1 MSEKKVNIIDIIE
14 AIKQKNYSFLNKI
27 GDYNKE
33 KGYFDVNDDV
43 NVFYELNE
51 EDLNATVDEEGFELN
66 DASNKKPHT
75 INDIYYIEFN
85 ENYIYFEFTGRSLFL
100 KIQHNTFKG
109 KQIEIDEKEVSYFY
123 IDDKEYKFYLN
134 DNIVCNLLESV

>member
-85 ENYIYFEFTGRSLFL
+85 KNYIYFEFKGRSLFL
-100 KIQHNTFKG
+100 KIQYNTSTG
-109 KQIEIDEKEVSYFY
+109 KQIEVEKEVSYFY
-123 IDDKEYKFYLN
+123 INDQEHKFYLD
-134 DNIVCNLLESV
+134 DNIVCNFLESV

>member
-14 AIKQKNYSFLNKI
+14 AIKQKNYSFLNEI
-27 GDYNKE
+27 GDYNEE

-51 EDLNATVDEEGFELN
+51 EDLNATIDYDGFELS

-100 KIQHNTFKG
+100 KIQYNTSTG
-109 KQIEIDEKEVSYFY
+109 KQIEVEKEVSYFY
-123 IDDKEYKFYLN
+123 INDQEYKFYLD
-134 DNIVCNLLESV
+134 DNIVCNFLESV

>member
-51 EDLNATVDEEGFELN
+51 
-66 DASNKKPHT
+66 
-75 INDIYYIEFN
+75 
-85 ENYIYFEFTGRSLFL
+85 
-100 KIQHNTFKG
+100 
-109 KQIEIDEKEVSYFY
+109 
-123 IDDKEYKFYLN
+123 
-134 DNIVCNLLESV
+134 

>member
-14 AIKQKNYSFLNKI
+14 ARKQKNYSFLNEI
-27 GDYNKE
+27 GDYNEE

-51 EDLNATVDEEGFELN
+51 EDLNATVDEEGFELCDVN
-66 DASNKKPHT
+66 GKKPYT

-85 ENYIYFEFTGRSLFL
+85 KNYIYFEFTGRSLFL
-100 KIQHNTFKG
+100 KIQHNTSTG
-109 KQIEIDEKEVSYFY
+109 KQIEIDEKEISYFY
-123 IDDKEYKFYLN
+123 INDQEYKFYLD
-134 DNIVCNLLESV
+134 DNIVCNFLESV